1 MNSFDCANDTS
12 ETFFFWSSA
21 YNPASFKNICGR
33 ATWIPVGVADAK
45 TVPTLTPVTLVVAT
59 NVTDLRSAEIAL
71 IRLNLGDAS
80 DVKLTIIIS
89 FCFKDPNVLPA
100 HVNTFDPLMLTSSPS
115 PRFLI
120 NFGCKTKSPEKSAPD
135 INVSSWWTD
144 ITSSRPNFWTV
155 VIDLVNE
162 SSPFILIFSPTIN
175 VPATLSSENV
185 VLPPPCAVENAVAPL
200 LNPSIKLPTGNS
212 ALDNATF
219 TVICVY
225 IWISYK

>member
-12 ETFFFWSSA
+12 ETLFFWSCA

-33 ATWIPVGVADAK
+33 ATWIPVGVKLAI

-59 NVTDLRSAEIAL
+59 NVIDLRSEEIAL

-80 DVKLTIIIS
+80 VVKLTIMIS
-89 FCFKDPNVLPA
+89 FSFKDPNVFPA
-100 HVNTFDPLMLTSSPS
+100 HVNTFDPLILTSSPS

-120 NFGCKTKSPEKSAPD
+120 NFGNNTKSPEKSAPD

-144 ITSSRPNFWTV
+144 ITSSRPNFSTV

-175 VPATLSSENV
+175 VPDTWSNDFV
-185 VLPPPCAVENAVAPL
+185 TWPPPADTANPVAPL
-200 LNPSIKLPTGNS
+200 LNPSIKLPSGNS
-212 ALDNATF
+212 VLDNAILNVNF
-219 TVICVY
+219 VY